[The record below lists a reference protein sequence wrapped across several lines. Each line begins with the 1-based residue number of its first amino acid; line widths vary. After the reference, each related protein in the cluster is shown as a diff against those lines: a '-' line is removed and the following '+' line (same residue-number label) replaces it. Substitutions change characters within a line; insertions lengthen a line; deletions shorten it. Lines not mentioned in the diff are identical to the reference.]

1 MTMSRL
7 FSISH
12 NVGWLA
18 AAFVIVVWGITFAAT
33 RALLEDFSS
42 LEVNLARFALAWAA
56 LAMWEM
62 CAGVCAGRHAR
73 RSRGENPADGVKDA
87 GQSRFR
93 RELLFAA
100 MGLTGVA
107 LYQFLENCA
116 IYYTNASNVAILVSF
131 GPIVT
136 AVLTRIFSYDRSL
149 SSKLV
154 LGSLVA
160 VCGVT
165 LVALNGVFNFQLRP
179 IGDLMAL
186 GAMLSWGVYSV
197 LVDRVNA
204 LGIAPAY
211 AVRRSFGWALA
222 LMAPL
227 AIWGVT
233 EGGYV
238 ALDGSYSV
246 TLDLAANIERFSSVR
261 NLCNIAFLGL
271 LASALCFGLWNFACR
286 ALGVVRATVGLY
298 LIPVVGVVFA
308 VVFLGERLAAMSVG
322 GGVLILVGVAI
333 ANLKKEEK
341 R

>member
-1 MTMSRL
+1 M
-7 FSISH
+7 
-12 NVGWLA
+12 
-18 AAFVIVVWGITFAAT
+18 
-33 RALLEDFSS
+33 
-42 LEVNLARFALAWAA
+42 
-56 LAMWEM
+56 
-62 CAGVCAGRHAR
+62 
-73 RSRGENPADGVKDA
+73 P
-87 GQSRFR
+87 
-93 RELLFAA
+93 
-100 MGLTGVA
+100 
-107 LYQFLENCA
+107 
-116 IYYTNASNVAILVSF
+116 
-131 GPIVT
+131 PVT
-136 AVLTRIFSYDRSL
+136 V
-149 SSKLV
+149 
-154 LGSLVA
+154 
-160 VCGVT
+160 
-165 LVALNGVFNFQLRP
+165 
-179 IGDLMAL
+179 
-186 GAMLSWGVYSV
+186 
-197 LVDRVNA
+197 
-204 LGIAPAY
+204 
-211 AVRRSFGWALA
+211 A